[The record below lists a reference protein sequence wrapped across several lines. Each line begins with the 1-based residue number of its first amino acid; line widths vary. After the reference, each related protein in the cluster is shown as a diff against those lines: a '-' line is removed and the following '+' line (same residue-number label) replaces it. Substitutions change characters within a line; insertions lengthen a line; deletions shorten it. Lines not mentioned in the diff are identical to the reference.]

1 MTLSRSP
8 RVPGIHIPSGV
19 RAEVQSADAADDG
32 AERVKGEIDGM
43 CFHVGANNKQLETPD
58 FDALLP
64 LPSRHF
70 RRCASASSSTSCLF
84 FDFCTNVASAR
95 HASETTATV
104 TYDRMKWLAGAA
116 AFAAVAAAAPQ
127 SSVPFSVGVET
138 AWSAPPLLL
147 EIL

>member
-1 MTLSRSP
+1 M
-8 RVPGIHIPSGV
+8 

-70 RRCASASSSTSCLF
+70 RRCASASSFKVLVSSLTFAQTSLPLA
-84 FDFCTNVASAR
+84 TPAKLLQLLP
-95 HASETTATV
+95 TT
-104 TYDRMKWLAGAA
+104 
-116 AFAAVAAAAPQ
+116 
-127 SSVPFSVGVET
+127 E
-138 AWSAPPLLL
+138 
-147 EIL
+147 